1 MHAAMVIGNNTV
13 MANVLDT
20 VTLSCEMFGYF
31 PEDLPEFEWRIG
43 NVDIDS
49 TYPLYNISTS
59 RGTRLIQN
67 GGSDSIP
74 SVISTLRIFIADESV
89 FGSYICQAQG
99 LFHVILLEGG
109 K

>member
-1 MHAAMVIGNNTV
+1 MVIGNGTV
-13 MANVLDT
+13 RANVLDT

-43 NVDIDS
+43 NVNIDS
-49 TYPLYNISTS
+49 TKPLYNISTS
-59 RGTRLIQN
+59 KGTRLIQN
-67 GGSDSIP
+67 GGNVSIP
-74 SVISTLRIFIADESV
+74 SVISTLSVFIANESM

-99 LFHVILLEGG
+99 LFHVIPIEDSGGG